1 MIPMTSASE
10 ARPGLGETLAE
21 AIATVDAAASPEY
34 FQVNLPALA
43 IVGGC
48 CGTDARHV
56 SALWS

>member
-1 MIPMTSASE
+1 VAISFTVGTDGRLA
-10 ARPGLGETLAE
+10 GGETPAE

-48 CGTDARHV
+48 
-56 SALWS
+56 